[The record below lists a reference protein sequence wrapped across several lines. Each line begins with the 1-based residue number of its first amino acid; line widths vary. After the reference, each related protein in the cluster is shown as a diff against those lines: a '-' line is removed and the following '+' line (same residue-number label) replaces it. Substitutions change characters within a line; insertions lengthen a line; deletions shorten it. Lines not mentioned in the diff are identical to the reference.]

1 VEKISESKLSPVTPE
16 VSMYPGG
23 TGTLPSGVPSD
34 GEKKHQPGEKTG
46 ADKKSETPVKSEKT
60 GLSEKNEVPMELSDT
75 RAGAPAAEAAG
86 SGTGDSSDGVNQSL
100 KVTRQ
105 GSSPSAM
112 HPALSPQ
119 KEDLALRREIESQL
133 RRYIEKYKRYPDAAR
148 RRGLA
153 GEVELR
159 LTIKTGSR
167 VELSG
172 ARLVRSAGSL
182 LLDRE
187 ARSLVES
194 FFPYHS
200 DIRGVDAVPG
210 SVLTTSVRIRY
221 EFR

>member
-1 VEKISESKLSPVTPE
+1 
-16 VSMYPGG
+16 
-23 TGTLPSGVPSD
+23 
-34 GEKKHQPGEKTG
+34 
-46 ADKKSETPVKSEKT
+46 
-60 GLSEKNEVPMELSDT
+60 
-75 RAGAPAAEAAG
+75 
-86 SGTGDSSDGVNQSL
+86 
-100 KVTRQ
+100 
-105 GSSPSAM
+105 M
-112 HPALSPQ
+112 HRALSPQ

-172 ARLVRSAGSL
+172 ARLVRSTGSV

-200 DIRGVDAVPG
+200 DIRGDAAVQVG
-210 SVLTTSVRIRY
+210 ELTTSVRIRY